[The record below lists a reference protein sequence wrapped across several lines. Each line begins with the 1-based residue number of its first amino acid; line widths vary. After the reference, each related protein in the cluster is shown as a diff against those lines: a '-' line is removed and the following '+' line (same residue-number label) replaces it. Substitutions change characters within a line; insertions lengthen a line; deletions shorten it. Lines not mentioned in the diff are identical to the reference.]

1 MEHLIKYTVIFVIT
15 VWTIRPLYNFFQK
28 NKYVLLSKNKD
39 TFKDK
44 IRAGLPAIIFYLLI
58 IGLIVVPAIVNK
70 LINST
75 TTSSVILVQIVT
87 IFFISRY
94 DKRQTR
100 YIVSTK
106 EISFKQKVISFKEQ
120 FTISYKKT
128 WLVVLHKPRFIISNS
143 NSKIVVP
150 LLSKNINSF
159 TNELINNRPKSGE
172 LVRKIVENS
181 RNYYVGNSEVAKA
194 LNKL

>member
-181 RNYYVGNSEVAKA
+181 RNYYVGNNEVAKA